1 MHVTVSEKAWM
12 NEDKMMLFIKQ
23 ILVPYY
29 AETTEKLGIDGKAI
43 FLNSDMFKA
52 HLTDKVQTELF
63 AQDYV
68 PLYIPGGTTS
78 KLQPLDV
85 GINKPFKQA
94 LRSIWA
100 NYVRDQVSANPDRR
114 FKVPAPS
121 NELIT
126 QWVSQAWEVLK
137 TKDDLIRNSFK
148 ACGLTLK
155 KEETNSSILK
165 SSLDNCLLNLK
176 EEFGEEFS
184 MENLEHG
191 ISDVLFNFDEFDD
204 EMIDDNSSDEE
215 EY

>member
-1 MHVTVSEKAWM
+1 MKFHTTLWLFCSMDWFDAVCAVRGYHQYRTVWAPEVVEILSVRTFLPPLLIFKGKRELKFVVNGMHVTVSEKAWM

-43 FLNSDMFKA
+43 FLSDMFKA

-68 PLYIPGGTTS
+68 P
-78 KLQPLDV
+78 
-85 GINKPFKQA
+85 
-94 LRSIWA
+94 
-100 NYVRDQVSANPDRR
+100 
-114 FKVPAPS
+114 
-121 NELIT
+121 
-126 QWVSQAWEVLK
+126 
-137 TKDDLIRNSFK
+137 
-148 ACGLTLK
+148 
-155 KEETNSSILK
+155 
-165 SSLDNCLLNLK
+165 
-176 EEFGEEFS
+176 